1 MRRIKSVIR
10 KEFRQVFRD
19 RPMLF
24 LIFGVPVVQLVL
36 LSFAITTEVKHVK
49 LLVADLDESAVSR
62 EIVRAFAR
70 SDRFDVVGF
79 TRDLGRIREDMQGW
93 RAQMGLVIPHGFSVD
108 LRRDLKPQLEIV
120 LDGVDGNSAGVAQG
134 YARGILADI
143 GMGYGTS
150 LVGAGVSPLS
160 AARPVRL
167 HFVTMEERMWYNLD
181 LSSQQFMIPA
191 IVVVLLTILPMMLSA
206 MGLVKEKEIGTL
218 EQLMVTPLR
227 KHELLIGKIVPFL
240 CLTYI
245 ELTIVMTV
253 AVTLFRIPMNGSYV
267 LLALL
272 ASVYLF
278 STLGLGIFISTVTR
292 SQQQAMFVAWFFMV
306 FMIIMGGVFIP
317 IENMPAGLQKLTYLD
332 PMRYFVSIVRD
343 IFQKGSSLGFLLK
356 DVIPM
361 AAFGLLIFSA
371 SVARFQ
377 KRVG

>member
-1 MRRIKSVIR
+1 MRRIKSVVR

-19 RPMLF
+19 KPMLA
-24 LIFGVPVVQLVL
+24 LIFGVPIVQLVV
-36 LSFAITTEVKHVK
+36 LSFAITTDVKHVK
-49 LLVADLDESAVSR
+49 LLVADLDETVVSQ
-62 EIVRAFAR
+62 EIVRAFAH
-70 SDRFDVVGF
+70 SDRFDVVGQ

-93 RAQMGLVIPHGFSVD
+93 RAQMGLVIPPGFSAD
-108 LRRDLKPQLEIV
+108 LRRNLKPQIEIMV
-120 LDGVDGNSAGVAQG
+120 DGVDGNSAGVAQG
-134 YARGILADI
+134 YARGILADV
-143 GMGYGTS
+143 GMEYGKS
-150 LVGAGVSPLS
+150 LLDPGKALG
-160 AARPVRL
+160 L

-206 MGLVKEKEIGTL
+206 MGLVREKEIGTL
-218 EQLMVTPLR
+218 EQLMVTPLK
-227 KHELLIGKIVPFL
+227 KHELLVGKLIPFL

-253 AVTLFRIPMNGSYV
+253 AIALFRIPMNGSFV

-272 ASVYLF
+272 ASLYLF

-343 IFQKGSSLGFLLK
+343 IFQKGSSLGFLLR

>member
-19 RPMLF
+19 KPMLF
-24 LIFGVPVVQLVL
+24 LIFGVPVVQLLL

-49 LLVADLDESAVSR
+49 LLVVDLDESTVSR
-62 EIVRAFAR
+62 EIVRAFAQ

-79 TRDLGRIREDMQGW
+79 SRDLGRVREDMQSW
-93 RAQMGLVIPHGFSVD
+93 RAQMGLVVPPGFSAD
-108 LRRDLKPQLEIV
+108 LRRGLKPQLEVV

-134 YARGILADI
+134 YARGILAGV
-143 GMGYGTS
+143 GMDYGAS
-150 LVGAGVSPLS
+150 LLDAEK
-160 AARPVRL
+160 AARL
-167 HFVTMEERMWYNLD
+167 HVATMEERMWYNLD
-181 LSSQQFMIPA
+181 LSSQQFMVPA

-206 MGLVKEKEIGTL
+206 MGLVKEKELGTL
-218 EQLMVTPLR
+218 EQLMVTPLK
-227 KHELLIGKIVPFL
+227 KHELLIGKIIPFL

-253 AVTLFRIPMNGSYV
+253 AVTVFRIPMNGSYV
-267 LLALL
+267 LMALL
-272 ASVYLF
+272 ASLYLF

-317 IENMPAGLQKLTYLD
+317 IENMPSGLQKLTYLD

-356 DVIPM
+356 DVVPM

>member
-1 MRRIKSVIR
+1 
-10 KEFRQVFRD
+10 
-19 RPMLF
+19 MLF

-36 LSFAITTEVKHVK
+36 LSFAITTDVKHVK
-49 LLVADLDESAVSR
+49 LLVADLDESVLSR
-62 EIVRAFAR
+62 EIVEAFAH
-70 SDRFDVVGF
+70 SDRFDVEGF
-79 TRDLGRIREDMQGW
+79 TRDLGRVRKDMQAW
-93 RAQMGLVIPHGFSVD
+93 RVQMGLVVPSGFSAD
-108 LRRDLKPQLEIV
+108 LRRNLKPQLEIV

-143 GMGYGTS
+143 GMNYGTS
-150 LVGAGVSPLS
+150 LPDAGKALD
-160 AARPVRL
+160 L
-167 HFVTMEERMWYNLD
+167 HVVTMEERMWYNLD

-218 EQLMVTPLR
+218 EQLMVTPLKR
-227 KHELLIGKIVPFL
+227 HELLAGKIIPFL
-240 CLTYI
+240 CLTYV
-245 ELTIVMTV
+245 ELAIVMTV

-317 IENMPAGLQKLTYLD
+317 IENMPAGLQKLTYID

-343 IFQKGSSLGFLLK
+343 IFQKGSSLGYLLK
-356 DVIPM
+356 DLIPM

>member
-1 MRRIKSVIR
+1 MRRIKSVVR

-24 LIFGVPVVQLVL
+24 LIFAVPIIQLVL

-49 LLVADLDESAVSR
+49 LVVVDLDETVVSR
-62 EIVRAFAR
+62 EMVRAFANT
-70 SDRFDVVGF
+70 DRFDVVGF
-79 TRDLGRIREDMQGW
+79 TRDLGRVREDMQGW
-93 RAQMGLVIPHGFSVD
+93 RAQMGLVIPQGFSAG
-108 LRRDLKPQLEIV
+108 LRRGLKPQLEIV
-120 LDGVDGNSAGVAQG
+120 IDGVDANSAGVAQG

-143 GMGYGTS
+143 GMDYGTR
-150 LVGAGVSPLS
+150 LLDPRKAAG
-160 AARPVRL
+160 L
-167 HFVTMEERMWYNLD
+167 HLATMEERMWYNLD

-206 MGLVKEKEIGTL
+206 MGLVREKEIGTL

-227 KHELLIGKIVPFL
+227 RHELLAGKVIPFL
-240 CLTYI
+240 CLAYV
-245 ELTIVMTV
+245 ELAIVMTV
-253 AVTLFRIPMNGSYV
+253 AVTLFRIPMNGSYL

-343 IFQKGSSLGFLLK
+343 IFQKGSSLRFLLK